1 MEDKIVFKNSQFVT
15 ICFLYIFD
23 PLLGIIARIRVYSFH
38 PVANISKNDGKG
50 FDQVNFDEISLT
62 MHRIPG

>member
-1 MEDKIVFKNSQFVT
+1 MDLKILSLLQSAFCIFSILYWELSREFAFTLSIQSQ
-15 ICFLYIFD
+15 IYQKM
-23 PLLGIIARIRVYSFH
+23 
-38 PVANISKNDGKG
+38 NGKG

>member
-23 PLLGIIARIRVYSFH
+23 PLLGIIALTLSIQSQIYQKM
-38 PVANISKNDGKG
+38 NGKG